1 MIISI
6 FILKWIYSKF
16 NKLKILYKII
26 LDSISKRN
34 IVWMFIHI
42 QFQFLLINLSI
53 DAIEI
58 KQHMLLSLLS
68 FGIIFLLIIYT
79 IVSSPEMVSLD
90 FIKLLERSSPAS
102 YTLIIILKMFCNAW
116 LFIFENRLPY
126 IISAVISWVLHVAII
141 LIHLFS
147 TNEYTVNELLE
158 RGSIIIKNS
167 MLVIILIF
175 IFTNDIF
182 SNNIYS
188 RTTIIMITTFFIIWL
203 LIDLLI
209 QKLSKKNTESKK
221 SI

>member
-1 MIISI
+1 MVVSI
-6 FILKWIYSKF
+6 FILKLFSSKF
-16 NKLKILYKII
+16 NKLRIIYKMFF
-26 LDSISKRN
+26 DSITKRN

-58 KQHMLLSLLS
+58 KQHVLLSLLS
-68 FGIIFLLIIYT
+68 FGIIFILIIYT
-79 IVSSPEMVSLD
+79 IVSSPEIASLD

-116 LFIFENRLPY
+116 LFIFENRFPY
-126 IISAVISWVLHVAII
+126 IISAVISWVFHVVII
-141 LIHLFS
+141 LIHLFN

-158 RGSIIIKNS
+158 RGSIVIKNS
-167 MLVIILIF
+167 MLAIILIF

-209 QKLSKKNTESKK
+209 HKVSKQNAESKK